1 MLISDWSSDVCS
13 SDLALLHRVAEQNVV
28 DLAAFDTGALDRGL
42 DREGAGR
49 RSEGVVERAARRL
62 GQRGAG
68 GGNDDGVTHDRGPSF
83 WFRLSLRG
91 RSAGWIC
98 SHEKLA
104 DPFGDQR
111 RLLDRKSTRL
121 NSSH

>member
-13 SDLALLHRVAEQNVV
+13 SDLALLHRGAEQNVV

-42 DREGAGR
+42 DREGAER

-83 WFRLSLRG
+83 GFRLSSEDGSVGKECLSSGILRW
-91 RSAGWIC
+91 AP
-98 SHEKLA
+98 
-104 DPFGDQR
+104 D
-111 RLLDRKSTRL
+111 T
-121 NSSH
+121 